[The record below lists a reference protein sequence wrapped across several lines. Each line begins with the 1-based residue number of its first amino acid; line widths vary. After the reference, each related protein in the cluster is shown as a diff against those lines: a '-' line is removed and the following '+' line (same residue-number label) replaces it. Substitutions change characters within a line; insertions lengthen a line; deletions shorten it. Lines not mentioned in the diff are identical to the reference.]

1 MNSEWW
7 RASPN
12 VPSSLKYWIDLCKE
26 LLASETDD
34 IYTLHMTNLRLLLTE
49 LLDISEYRRK
59 EWITNIVKQEVA
71 NLQNSQFLTTYC
83 HADYLYMVTQ
93 LSRALDKAKFEE
105 IKDSTSRLLRR
116 MEKDNFFSAQLDTL
130 KKMILETGD
139 LDDNKEKVILEVTM
153 SLLSELLS
161 RGYTREHLIRRI
173 SESLVVCPT
182 VDAGEIPSYV
192 KAAISDTLDGLTE
205 EKGSTFEVQFGL
217 QGLIAEEGLAPLTI
231 KAGGK
236 SISIATTAAPEIK
249 GVSNEE
255 ETKGEER
262 PAGWQNIAIAKVD
275 ALDKFGAIVYAGQG
289 LDVVCDWLISRKLY
303 VEHSA
308 EPPDIVIE
316 PIQVINE
323 GDPYSTERL
332 KRGVDTAVFPPAFLD
347 KASHERIDSWFRPS
361 DLVADLPLL
370 RLSREKL
377 GRTFRWTRIARSSR
391 VVTSQYVS
399 QWFAVEHLMQP
410 LNSLEADTVGLFE
423 TFCSGMAAMLSITLL
438 RRECA
443 YLSIQTLRALKK
455 MGWPQYAQIGESEED
470 IEPLHFVQIIRDKG
484 KLDGI
489 LGALEGDYVYLRSQ
503 IKRFA
508 DSISTDTNLSKRIG
522 SYYTEIERSLSR
534 MWRARCRIAHGGY
547 EFKGEWYFC
556 VREYLRILNIYS
568 KLVVGALFR
577 YFENDQPPLS
587 IDTYI
592 SESKL
597 KYNEIVER
605 LTTKAEAHPIKV
617 EDILGA
623 DIL

>member
-12 VPSSLKYWIDLCKE
+12 VPGPLKYWIDLSKG
-26 LLASETDD
+26 LLTSKTDD
-34 IYTLHMTNLRLLLTE
+34 IHTLHMANLRLLLTE
-49 LLDISEYRRK
+49 LLDIPEYRRR

-71 NLQNSQFLTTYC
+71 DLQNSQFLRSYC
-83 HADYLYMVTQ
+83 HADYLYMLTQ
-93 LSRALDKAKFEE
+93 LSRALDKAKFGE
-105 IKDSTSRLLRR
+105 IKDSANRLLRR
-116 MEKDNFFSAQLDTL
+116 MEKDNFFSQQLDTL
-130 KKMILETGD
+130 KEMILETND
-139 LDDNKEKVILEVTM
+139 LDDEKEKVILEVTT

-161 RGYTREHLIRRI
+161 RGYTREYLTRRI
-173 SESLVVCPT
+173 LESLVACPS
-182 VDAGEIPSYV
+182 VDADEIGSYV
-192 KAAISDTLDGLTE
+192 KVAISDTLDGLTE

-217 QGLIAEEGLAPLTI
+217 EGLIAEERLAPLTI
-231 KAGGK
+231 IVGGK
-236 SISIATTAAPEIK
+236 SISIAFTAEPEI
-249 GVSNEE
+249 GGATNEE
-255 ETKGEER
+255 EKKDEER

-303 VEHSA
+303 VEGGA
-308 EPPDIVIE
+308 EPPGIAIE
-316 PIQVINE
+316 PIRVINE
-323 GDPYSTERL
+323 SDPYSTERL
-332 KRGVDTAVFPPAFLD
+332 ERGIDTAILPSAFLD

-361 DLVADLPLL
+361 NLVADLPLL

-377 GRTFRWTRIARSSR
+377 GRTFHWTRIARSSR
-391 VVTSQYVS
+391 AVTSRYVS

-443 YLSIQTLRALKK
+443 YLAIQTLRALKE

-470 IEPLHFVQIIRDKG
+470 IEPLRFVQIIRDKG

-508 DSISTDTNLSKRIG
+508 DSISTDTNLFKRIS
-522 SYYTEIERSLSR
+522 SYHTEIERSLSR

-556 VREYLRILNIYS
+556 VGEYLRILNIYS
-568 KLVVGALFR
+568 KLAVGTLFR

-592 SESKL
+592 SESRL